1 MATPPPVDQLMIK
14 TKRALENVETSLRIF
29 EEQPPEVA
37 IGLPADQ
44 IVRTYISITLEN
56 AAPEDI
62 ELGHMTFRVEKEWLE
77 QNSIHKWSVTLN
89 QYDPELAQWI
99 ALPTKRTGED
109 DSYVYYT
116 VATTHFSIFAVSGS
130 QALPPLNFEVANLA
144 INPVEAK
151 TGEDI
156 IISADITNLS
166 NAAGTYAVTLW
177 IDGTVEAG
185 KNVSLKAGETTPVS
199 FAVTRDAEGD
209 YQVRFDRLFGSF
221 NVIEAPLAPPES
233 PFNWWLIIGIIAGV
247 IALAALIFVPLRKA
261 KRAL

>member
-1 MATPPPVDQLMIK
+1 MIK
-14 TKRALENVETSLRIF
+14 TKRALENVETSLRVF

-37 IGLPADQ
+37 IVLPADQ
-44 IVRTYISITLEN
+44 IVRAYISITFEN

-77 QNSIHKWSVTLN
+77 QNSVHKWSVTLN
-89 QYDPELAQWI
+89 QYDTELAQWI
-99 ALPTKRTGED
+99 ALPTKRLDED

-116 VATTHFSIFAVSGS
+116 VAITRFSIFAVSGS

-156 IISADITNLS
+156 TISADITNLS
-166 NAAGTYAVTLW
+166 EISATYAATLW

-185 KNVSLKAGETTPVS
+185 KNVSLEAGATTPVL
-199 FAVTRDAEGD
+199 FTAIRDVEGS

-221 NVIEAPLAPPES
+221 NVTEAPLAPPKP

-247 IALAALIFVPLRKA
+247 IIVAATIFMPIGKGN
-261 KRAL
+261 RAL